1 MSSIA
6 LSKGIFNSFRIIH
19 KCYTNLISIYLILTL
34 NHRHQREKRELEEKH
49 FQELNFYLQKNHLN
63 NVSHNWNEG
72 LQLGRPKTLNTA
84 QELSPQ
90 SKSEST
96 PTSPKRSNA
105 VTANR
110 SNTLNDELMMQLVQD
125 LSSPKSK
132 NMKASVSP
140 IHIEHKITLNQIKE
154 EQDKKRATSPLPAMA
169 SPLPMRRSASNS
181 TVNSFSPHFASPSS
195 QTPTNIFNFTGGPF
209 VHSRS
214 TPVNQSIPQLPSTIA
229 NSCFQTT
236 SGPYYSSKL
245 SNTNTNSKT
254 KSPNK

>member
-6 LSKGIFNSFRIIH
+6 LSKGIFNSFRILH
-19 KCYTNLISIYLILTL
+19 ECYTNLISIHFILIM
-34 NHRHQREKRELEEKH
+34 NHRHEREKRELEKKH
-49 FQELNFYLQKNHLN
+49 SQELNSYLQKSHLN

-72 LQLGRPKTLNTA
+72 LQLGRPKTLNSA
-84 QELSPQ
+84 QELSQQ

-96 PTSPKRSNA
+96 PTSPKSGA
-105 VTANR
+105 GIANR
-110 SNTLNDELMMQLVQD
+110 SNTLNDELMMQLVQG
-125 LSSPKSK
+125 LSSPKGK

-169 SPLPMRRSASNS
+169 SPLPMRRTASNS
-181 TVNSFSPHFASPSS
+181 TVNSFSPHFASPS

-209 VHSRS
+209 AHSFS
-214 TPVNQSIPQLPSTIA
+214 NPVNQSIPQLSSTTA